1 MSEESQLNLGET
13 ALLTI
18 FKFLKIFLKNKIILL

>member
-1 MSEESQLNLGET
+1 VSEESQLNLGET

-18 FKFLKIFLKNKIILL
+18 FKFLKIFPKK